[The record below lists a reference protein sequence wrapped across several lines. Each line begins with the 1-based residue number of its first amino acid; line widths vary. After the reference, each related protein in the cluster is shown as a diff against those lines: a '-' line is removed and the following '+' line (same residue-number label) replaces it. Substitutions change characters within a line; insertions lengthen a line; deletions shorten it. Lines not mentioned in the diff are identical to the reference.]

1 MIVPR
6 QIPKETK
13 TMLLAM
19 SLITSIAQN
28 WVGQAARA
36 ASALQRKVR

>member
-1 MIVPR
+1 MIGSKAN
-6 QIPKETK
+6 PKETK

-19 SLITSIAQN
+19 SLLSSIAQN